1 MLWSCSLGF
10 CSAVRNQGCLIS
22 IPCVILVVLSLAA
35 VTFITMSHFMT
46 CLYLR
51 ASLLTHE
58 SCVCVCVLQARS
70 EYLILLLLLLL
81 PQSDL
86 SADAAANLVLAGGM
100 QRQRQRQEGR
110 AATRPPTAST
120 IRSHQITSSLRA
132 LSHLFT
138 NVLHLYARFYASR
151 QGNACL

>member
-1 MLWSCSLGF
+1 M
-10 CSAVRNQGCLIS
+10 
-22 IPCVILVVLSLAA
+22 
-35 VTFITMSHFMT
+35 
-46 CLYLR
+46 
-51 ASLLTHE
+51 
-58 SCVCVCVLQARS
+58 CVCVLQARS
-70 EYLILLLLLLL
+70 EYLILLLL

-120 IRSHQITSSLRA
+120 IRSHQITSSLCA

-138 NVLHLYARFYASR
+138 SVLHLYARFYASR
-151 QGNACL
+151 VSVAVNLQFKSLICRKVFEMWTHCCMFFTVHISAVCFKHSPTSSVVFSA